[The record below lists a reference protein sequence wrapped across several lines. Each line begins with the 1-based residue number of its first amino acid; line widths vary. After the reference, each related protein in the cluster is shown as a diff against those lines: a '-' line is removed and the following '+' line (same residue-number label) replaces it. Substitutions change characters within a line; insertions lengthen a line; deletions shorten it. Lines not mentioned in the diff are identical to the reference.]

1 MLKNK
6 NTLIVFISAVVVLI
20 LGFSVVFQFSAIKE
34 VKTANGDAQDEIN
47 KLNEHLNT
55 LNSALKDT
63 LNDVEKQKQEL
74 EKNKQELA
82 QNEKEIEKQKQ
93 ELKKYQEILNAWNSA
108 SLQVRESVEKITSA
122 YYDVMRNSHLYPKGV
137 LGDLENKMM
146 DAVYCAIRSTTPR
159 ECADDFVKG
168 LDELNPK
175 RFDVAL
181 KGKIESVKADGVL
194 FPEDVKGFEDALA
207 YYNSF
212 INDPAVMRSFAEE
225 GFDKELVKIFEMLDA
240 DEEKDLSKEFV
251 DAVDAVDLPVTVATS
266 LKNAILAWEK
276 LQNALEDGDVLD
288 ESVVEARAKLD
299 AYISRIEELAGTPHN
314 CADCIRAKLNELLA
328 MADATTRK
336 ILEQLAR
343 EIEAW
348 LQDFNLVEAN
358 RCLENFIT
366 DLCPCPHVTK

>member
-74 EKNKQELA
+74 EKNKQELT

-146 DAVYCAIRSTTPR
+146 DAVYCAIR
-159 ECADDFVKG
+159 
-168 LDELNPK
+168 
-175 RFDVAL
+175 
-181 KGKIESVKADGVL
+181 
-194 FPEDVKGFEDALA
+194 
-207 YYNSF
+207 
-212 INDPAVMRSFAEE
+212 
-225 GFDKELVKIFEMLDA
+225 
-240 DEEKDLSKEFV
+240 
-251 DAVDAVDLPVTVATS
+251 
-266 LKNAILAWEK
+266 
-276 LQNALEDGDVLD
+276 
-288 ESVVEARAKLD
+288 
-299 AYISRIEELAGTPHN
+299 
-314 CADCIRAKLNELLA
+314 
-328 MADATTRK
+328 
-336 ILEQLAR
+336 
-343 EIEAW
+343 
-348 LQDFNLVEAN
+348 
-358 RCLENFIT
+358 
-366 DLCPCPHVTK
+366 